1 MANNS
6 RKHSIELSDVSSTFT
21 TLPTTTPAATTS
33 ILSKRSKQ
41 NVGPKKDEI
50 WEYYVQGK
58 SMGNRRYETT
68 CHHCGTS
75 WARGKPSA
83 MKVHLANECAQC
95 PEDISQYWHNKL
107 ANQIINYIRDPKKTA
122 QEPKKQRSITQ
133 HFGSDKPLPPETTRR
148 LDRSLLKA
156 WVIAGIPWVV
166 IDNPFIKNL
175 FKDLN
180 PGYVPPSRTTLS
192 GRLLDQEIARINQR
206 VDQELENVDHLTL
219 CKYLFTFYS
228 VLII

>member
-1 MANNS
+1 
-6 RKHSIELSDVSSTFT
+6 
-21 TLPTTTPAATTS
+21 
-33 ILSKRSKQ
+33 
-41 NVGPKKDEI
+41 
-50 WEYYVQGK
+50 
-58 SMGNRRYETT
+58 MGSGHYETT

-83 MKVHLANECAQC
+83 MKAHLANECAPC
-95 PEDISQYWHNKL
+95 PEDISQYWRNKL
-107 ANQIINYIRDPKKTA
+107 ADQIINYTRNPKQPA

-156 WVIAGIPWVV
+156 WVIAGIPWGV

-206 VDQELENVDHLTL
+206 VDQELDNIDNLTL
-219 CKYLFTFYS
+219 CKYLLIFYS
-228 VLII
+228 VFDDLTNNIKY